1 MQGCHHQA
9 RRAKENS
16 PVIDHWVRGSLCP
29 KSHPGRKNPRQPGW
43 LPSRSDQ
50 SSAAV
55 SAASAG
61 TVSVPGP
68 IPPPATIHPITSNN
82 PGNITFITMKPSK
95 TSTPFILH
103 LSAFIILQKPPKYH
117 FLHFNPNSEAGNEI
131 EKTRREPSAV
141 GRVTPCAPRL
151 PPAGAKF
158 PWRRLPDP
166 LSINIFLEFVVPAS
180 ESGFNPAISTPRKP
194 TTTQP
199 ASVAGIRHLGFVIL
213 SSFNLRHSSFPT

>member
-1 MQGCHHQA
+1 M
-9 RRAKENS
+9 
-16 PVIDHWVRGSLCP
+16 
-29 KSHPGRKNPRQPGW
+29 
-43 LPSRSDQ
+43 
-50 SSAAV
+50 
-55 SAASAG
+55 
-61 TVSVPGP
+61 
-68 IPPPATIHPITSNN
+68 
-82 PGNITFITMKPSK
+82 
-95 TSTPFILH
+95 
-103 LSAFIILQKPPKYH
+103 
-117 FLHFNPNSEAGNEI
+117 NPNSEVGKAI
-131 EKTRREPSAV
+131 EKTCRDPMAV

-213 SSFNLRHSSFPT
+213 SSFNLRHSSFPN

>member
-1 MQGCHHQA
+1 
-9 RRAKENS
+9 
-16 PVIDHWVRGSLCP
+16 
-29 KSHPGRKNPRQPGW
+29 
-43 LPSRSDQ
+43 
-50 SSAAV
+50 
-55 SAASAG
+55 
-61 TVSVPGP
+61 
-68 IPPPATIHPITSNN
+68 
-82 PGNITFITMKPSK
+82 MKPSK

-213 SSFNLRHSSFPT
+213 SSFNLRHSSFPN